1 MERPTGL
8 EPETTCIT
16 IRGSCIVSSY
26 LKGFYST
33 RELLPS
39 ELLPLMRQEIPLQ
52 VLAMPT

>member
-8 EPETTCIT
+8 EPEATCIT

-33 RELLPS
+33 GELLTDA
-39 ELLPLMRQEIPLQ
+39 LYYTVGDFLTLI
-52 VLAMPT
+52 